1 MVENMDRVLTNSG
14 LIHIKDQIFEEL
26 DNSTF
31 AACLLVCKD
40 WYNALTRLKLRR
52 YLVWLMTN
60 SKISVYQK
68 DIEWNYFKVTK
79 SFLRV
84 FPSWIKL
91 SSHFKTQ
98 GSLENI
104 AEVIRDLKLY
114 FSEPDFRIDL
124 QTLQSKSCPTH
135 YAAEKGY
142 LTISKILVP
151 ISVKLDLLDYDLTAY
166 SPFSSFFYV

>member
-1 MVENMDRVLTNSG
+1 MMHWRGSSCEDIWCG
-14 LIHIKDQIFEEL
+14 WWQIQRL
-26 DNSTF
+26 VST
-31 AACLLVCKD
+31 
-40 WYNALTRLKLRR
+40 
-52 YLVWLMTN
+52 
-60 SKISVYQK
+60 YQK

-91 SSHFKTQ
+91 SSYFKTQ

-104 AEVIRDLKLY
+104 AEVIRVLKLY